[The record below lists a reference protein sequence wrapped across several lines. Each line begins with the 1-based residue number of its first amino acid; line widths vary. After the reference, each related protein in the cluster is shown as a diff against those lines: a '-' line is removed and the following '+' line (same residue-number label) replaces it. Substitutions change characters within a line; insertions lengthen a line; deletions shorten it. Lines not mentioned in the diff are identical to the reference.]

1 MKHLYPPSHPVAVVQ
16 LVTFE
21 KLLENVHGQE
31 MPFPFAI
38 ATLRNAIAGAEV
50 GLCAP
55 FTISLLTRYSRSDM
69 VLGVAKSDEVLVNY
83 YKI

>member
-38 ATLRNAIAGAEV
+38 ATLRNSIAGAEV
-50 GLCAP
+50 
-55 FTISLLTRYSRSDM
+55 SRLSSSDCYQLM
-69 VLGVAKSDEVLVNY
+69 VFRLALVRVAEKSGEALVNC
-83 YKI
+83 YKT